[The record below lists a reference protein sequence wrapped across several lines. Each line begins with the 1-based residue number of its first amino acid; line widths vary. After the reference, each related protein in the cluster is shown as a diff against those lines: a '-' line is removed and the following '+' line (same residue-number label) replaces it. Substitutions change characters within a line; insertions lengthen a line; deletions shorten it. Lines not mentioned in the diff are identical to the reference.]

1 MFYSIFGRSKSF
13 AFTLCLFVLILAASG
28 CGKEEQPPEVIRSI
42 RWIKVAETS
51 TVQIRMISGTT
62 KPVDQTALS
71 FAVGGTVETV
81 KVRLGDQVKKGQ
93 VLAEL
98 DQQPFVLGVRDA
110 EAELSKAQANRVERR
125 ANYERYVALY
135 ESNNASKAELDEARA
150 SFDSATSQ
158 VKAADAQL
166 GLARRDLR
174 KTRLR
179 APFNGTISVKEI
191 EPFVEVPRGRAV
203 FGLDGEESGFEVS
216 TEVPEVVVINLNV
229 GEKADVVFPG
239 LNNRRVPGVITEVG
253 ARSREATT
261 FPVTVQ
267 LKEVFPA
274 LRSGMSVE
282 VAFEFI
288 PESEKGEPIVTGL
301 LVPLTAFLVGA
312 EKTHF
317 VFVYDE
323 KSSTVKKTQIKALN
337 LRENDVI
344 VEPGALKAGDIVATA
359 GAAFLSD
366 GQKVNL
372 MKEKKEKG
380 EKKEEEKK
388 EDKENK

>member
-1 MFYSIFGRSKSF
+1 MFHSISGRSKF
-13 AFTLCLFVLILAASG
+13 LAFTLCLLVPILAAFG

-51 TVQIRMISGTT
+51 TVQVRMISGTT

-81 KVRLGDQVKKGQ
+81 LVRLGDQVKKGQ

-125 ANYERYVALY
+125 ANYERYLALY

-150 SFDSATSQ
+150 SFDSAESQ
-158 VKAADAQL
+158 VKAATAQL

-174 KTRLR
+174 KTRLT

-191 EPFVEVPRGRAV
+191 EPFIEVPRGRAV

-216 TEVPEVVVINLNV
+216 TEVPEAVVINLNV
-229 GEKADVVFPG
+229 GEQADVVFPS

-288 PESEKGEPIVTGL
+288 PQSETGEPIETGL
-301 LVPLTAFLVGA
+301 LVPLEAFLVGA

-344 VEPGALKAGDIVATA
+344 VEPGALKAGDIIATA
-359 GAAFLSD
+359 GAAFLND

-372 MKEKKEKG
+372 M
-380 EKKEEEKK
+380 EEKK
-388 EDKENK
+388 K

>member
-1 MFYSIFGRSKSF
+1 MFHSISGRSTFLS
-13 AFTLCLFVLILAASG
+13 FTLCLLVPILAAFG
-28 CGKEEQPPEVIRSI
+28 CGKEEQPLEVIRSI

-51 TVQIRMISGTT
+51 TKQIRMISGTT

-158 VKAADAQL
+158 VKAAEAQL

-174 KTRLR
+174 KTRLT

-216 TEVPEVVVINLNV
+216 TEVPETVVINLTV
-229 GEKADVVFPG
+229 GEEADVVFPG
-239 LNNRRVPGVITEVG
+239 LKNRRVSGVITEVG
-253 ARSREATT
+253 ARSRAATT

-267 LKEVFPA
+267 LQEQFPA

-288 PESEKGEPIVTGL
+288 PESETGEPVYTGL

-344 VEPGALKAGDIVATA
+344 AEPGALKAGDIIATA

-372 MKEKKEKG
+372 MKEKK
-380 EKKEEEKK
+380 KK
-388 EDKENK
+388 

>member
-1 MFYSIFGRSKSF
+1 MFHSIFGRSKFF
-13 AFTLCLFVLILAASG
+13 AFTLCLLVPILAAFG
-28 CGKEEQPPEVIRSI
+28 CGKEEKPPEVIRSI
-42 RWIKVAETS
+42 RWIKVVET
-51 TVQIRMISGTT
+51 TTMQVRMISGTT

-71 FAVGGTVETV
+71 FAVGGTVEKVEV
-81 KVRLGDQVKKGQ
+81 KLGEQVKKGQ

-110 EAELSKAQANRVERR
+110 EAELSKAQAGRVERR

-158 VKAADAQL
+158 VKAANAQL

-174 KTRLR
+174 KTRLI

-191 EPFVEVPRGRAV
+191 EPYVEVPAGKAV
-203 FGLDGEESGFEVS
+203 YGLDGEESGFEVS
-216 TEVPEVVVINLNV
+216 TEVPETVVINLNV
-229 GEKADVVFPG
+229 GEEADVVFPG
-239 LNNRRVPGVITEVG
+239 MKNRRVPGVITEVG
-253 ARSREATT
+253 ARSRAATT

-267 LKEVFPA
+267 LKEQFPA

-288 PESEKGEPIVTGL
+288 PESETGEPVYTGL

-344 VEPGALKAGDIVATA
+344 AEAGALKAGDIIATA

-372 MKEKKEKG
+372 MKEKEKEK
-380 EKKEEEKK
+380 K
-388 EDKENK
+388 

>member
-1 MFYSIFGRSKSF
+1 MFHSIFGRSKFF
-13 AFTLCLFVLILAASG
+13 AFTLCLLVPILAAFG
-28 CGKEEQPPEVIRSI
+28 CGKEEKPPEVIRSI
-42 RWIKVAETS
+42 RWIKVVET
-51 TVQIRMISGTT
+51 TTMQVRMISGTT

-71 FAVGGTVETV
+71 FAVGGTVE
-81 KVRLGDQVKKGQ
+81 KVEAKLGEQVKKGQ

-110 EAELSKAQANRVERR
+110 EAELSKAQAGRVERR

-158 VKAADAQL
+158 VKAANAQL

-174 KTRLR
+174 KTRLI

-191 EPFVEVPRGRAV
+191 EPHIEVPRGKAV

-216 TEVPEVVVINLNV
+216 TEVPETVVINLNV
-229 GEKADVVFPG
+229 GEEADVVFPG
-239 LNNRRVPGVITEVG
+239 LKNRRVPGVITEVG
-253 ARSREATT
+253 ARSRAATT

-267 LKEVFPA
+267 LQEQFPA
-274 LRSGMSVE
+274 LRS
-282 VAFEFI
+282 AFEFI
-288 PESEKGEPIVTGL
+288 PESETGEPVYTGL

-344 VEPGALKAGDIVATA
+344 AEPGALKAGDIIATA

-372 MKEKKEKG
+372 MKEKK
-380 EKKEEEKK
+380 KK
-388 EDKENK
+388 

>member
-1 MFYSIFGRSKSF
+1 MFDSISGRSKF
-13 AFTLCLFVLILAASG
+13 LAFTLCLLVPILAAFG
-28 CGKEEQPPEVIRSI
+28 CGKEEKPPEVIRSI
-42 RWIKVAETS
+42 RWIKVVET
-51 TVQIRMISGTT
+51 TTMQVRMISGTT

-81 KVRLGDQVKKGQ
+81 KVRLGDQVRKGQ

-110 EAELSKAQANRVERR
+110 EAGLSKAQANRVERR
-125 ANYERYVALY
+125 ANYERYLALY

-158 VKAADAQL
+158 VKAATAQL

-174 KTRLR
+174 KTRLI

-191 EPFVEVPRGRAV
+191 EPHVEVRRGKAI

-216 TEVPEVVVINLNV
+216 TAVPETLVLRLNV
-229 GEKADVVFPG
+229 GDEADVVFPG
-239 LNNRRVPGVITEVG
+239 LNNRRVPGVLTEVG
-253 ARSREATT
+253 VRSRAATT

-267 LKEVFPA
+267 LQEEFPA

-282 VAFEFI
+282 VAFQYI
-288 PESEKGEPIVTGL
+288 PESETGEPVATGIA
-301 LVPLTAFLVGA
+301 VPIAAILMGA
-312 EKTHF
+312 EKTTF
-317 VFVYDE
+317 VFIYDE
-323 KSSTVKKTQIKALN
+323 KSSTVKKTQIKVLN
-337 LRENDVI
+337 LRDNDVI
-344 VEPGALKAGDIVATA
+344 IEPETLKAGDILATA
-359 GAAFLSD
+359 GVQFLTD

-372 MKEKKEKG
+372 MKEEK
-380 EKKEEEKK
+380 
-388 EDKENK
+388 

>member
-1 MFYSIFGRSKSF
+1 MFHSISGRSKFF
-13 AFTLCLFVLILAASG
+13 AFTLCLLVPILAAFG
-28 CGKEEQPPEVIRSI
+28 CGKEEKPPEVIRSI

-51 TVQIRMISGTT
+51 TVQVRMISGTT

-110 EAELSKAQANRVERR
+110 EAELSKAQANVVERR

-158 VKAADAQL
+158 VKAAEAQL

-174 KTRLR
+174 KTRLT

-191 EPFVEVPRGRAV
+191 EPFVEVPSGRAV

-216 TEVPEVVVINLNV
+216 TEVPETVVINLTV
-229 GEKADVVFPG
+229 GEEADVVFPG
-239 LNNRRVPGVITEVG
+239 LKNRRVPGVITEVG
-253 ARSREATT
+253 ARSRAATT

-267 LKEVFPA
+267 LQEQFPA

-288 PESEKGEPIVTGL
+288 PESEKGEPVYTGL

-312 EKTHF
+312 KKTHF

-323 KSSTVKKTQIKALN
+323 KSSTVKKTQIKTLN

-344 VEPGALKAGDIVATA
+344 VEPGTLKAGDIIATA
-359 GAAFLSD
+359 GAAFLND

-372 MKEKKEKG
+372 MKEEK
-380 EKKEEEKK
+380 
-388 EDKENK
+388 